1 MHAAGGG
8 GVDAMKKLKALSYTF
23 AAAIVHRVG
32 SYYAIGIL
40 YDWHVF
46 TW

>member
-1 MHAAGGG
+1 MHAAGTGG
-8 GVDAMKKLKALSYTF
+8 RDAVRKLKALGYTF
-23 AAAIVHRVG
+23 IAAVIHRVA

>member
-1 MHAAGGG
+1 MHASAGGS
-8 GVDAMKKLKALSYTF
+8 VEAMKKLKALSIAF
-23 AAAIVHRVG
+23 GASIVQRVV